1 MKYNY
6 ITIYNDFFTKQI
18 PFSEFQSKLVC
29 MLAFCFSIIR
39 TEVCYRLGN
48 RFGITPSMLA
58 IRNRGK
64 VGVCWPELY
73 NLYASYKCLS
83 TQGIGLI
90 FWFERI
96 IYARHR

>member
-58 IRNRGK
+58 TRNRGR
-64 VGVCWPELY
+64 VGVWWPEF
-73 NLYASYKCLS
+73 AWSKTSYKWLS
-83 TQGIGLI
+83 TQGIGLS
-90 FWFERI
+90 F
-96 IYARHR
+96 